1 MMQNPPT
8 LEFDCVPTVNPYAEG
23 KENDRY
29 LHEDEII
36 TFHNTSENILSKNK

>member
-1 MMQNPPT
+1 MTNPPT
-8 LEFDCVPTVNPYAEG
+8 LKFDCVPTVNPYAEG
-23 KENDRY
+23 KQNGRY